1 MPGELLLETGAL
13 VSLLDRSQT
22 HHLKCR
28 RAFADWTGPVVSTE
42 AVLTEATHLL
52 AGVQG
57 GRAACV
63 DFFLSGGALL
73 VPSSTTSLQRVR
85 KLLDKYADLPMD
97 FADATLVA
105 LGRRARLRVR
115 VHHGSD
121 GLFDLPS
128 QRPEALSYRAERLS
142 MYITVFVQTTRSSL
156 LARQPPY
163 ENGNAYSRQLT
174 TVRSAFLH
182 LHLQPNRPHDR

>member
-1 MPGELLLETGAL
+1 MAGELLLDTGAL

-22 HHLKCR
+22 QHLRCR
-28 RAFADWTGPVVSTE
+28 RAFADWTGPLVSTE

-52 AGVQG
+52 AGVHG

-73 VPSSTTSLQRVR
+73 VPSSLTSLQRVR

-105 LGRRARLRVR
+105 LAEELDCTSVFTTDRTDFSVYRVKGRKPFRIVP
-115 VHHGSD
+115 SD
-121 GLFDLPS
+121 
-128 QRPEALSYRAERLS
+128 
-142 MYITVFVQTTRSSL
+142 
-156 LARQPPY
+156 
-163 ENGNAYSRQLT
+163 
-174 TVRSAFLH
+174 
-182 LHLQPNRPHDR
+182 

>member
-1 MPGELLLETGAL
+1 MRGELLLDTGAL

-52 AGVQG
+52 AGVRG

-73 VPSSTTSLQRVR
+73 VPSSTASLQRVR
-85 KLLDKYADLPMD
+85 KLLDKYGDLPMD

-105 LGRRARLRVR
+105 LAEELDCTSVFTTDRTDFSVYRIKGRKPFRI
-115 VHHGSD
+115 
-121 GLFDLPS
+121 LPS
-128 QRPEALSYRAERLS
+128 
-142 MYITVFVQTTRSSL
+142 
-156 LARQPPY
+156 
-163 ENGNAYSRQLT
+163 
-174 TVRSAFLH
+174 
-182 LHLQPNRPHDR
+182 D